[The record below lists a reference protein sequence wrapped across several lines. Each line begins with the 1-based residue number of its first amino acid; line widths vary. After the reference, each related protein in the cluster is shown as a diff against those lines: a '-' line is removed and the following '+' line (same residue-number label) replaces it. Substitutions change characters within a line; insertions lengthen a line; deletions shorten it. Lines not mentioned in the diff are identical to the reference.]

1 MGIFDRLT
9 TLLKSNI
16 NELISSAENPEKM
29 LNQIIVDM
37 RSQLV
42 KAKQQVAAAIADEK
56 RLRDQ
61 ADAELRQAQ
70 DWENRAVLAVREG
83 RDDLAKQALVRQ
95 NEHLAHGQQLETTW
109 QSHRDETEKLKNAL
123 RDLNDKIEEA
133 KRKKNLLIARQ
144 RRAQAQKRISET
156 MSSLSE
162 KSAFEAF
169 ARMEERI
176 DQSERQIRASAEID
190 EEFTGDRLA
199 KDFKQ
204 LEQGA
209 GAQDADFRLLQLKQ
223 QMGMLGG
230 AVRRPGASN
239 WVRARRGAGARR
251 AGLASAGPA
260 LPRQRGTSGTGVR
273 RRGRSPQR
281 PRLTTGSRRRDVE
294 EIPGRAQA
302 SVAAR
307 AWPAE
312 GRAAWRGCGSGG
324 CYGDRRIDRARSC
337 GSSPPP
343 PTSCCCCSSRADGAL
358 SGRASATTSCAGC
371 GSRAWWRSGSRWCDR
386 GRRPRGSCGSWCRRC
401 VEQTRG

>member
-1 MGIFDRLT
+1 MGIFDRLS

-95 NEHLAHGQQLETTW
+95 NEHLTHGQALEGTW
-109 QSHRDETEKLKNAL
+109 QTHRDETEKLKNAL

-144 RRAQAQKRISET
+144 RRAQAQKRIAET
-156 MSSLSE
+156 MSALSE

-169 ARMEERI
+169 ARMEEKI

-204 LEQGA
+204 LEQSA
-209 GAQDADFRLLQLKQ
+209 GANDADFRLLQLKQ
-223 QMGMLGG
+223 QMGLLGG
-230 AVRRPGASN
+230 AGAP
-239 WVRARRGAGARR
+239 AKQIGAGAAPGAASPGGTGT
-251 AGLASAGPA
+251 AGVAQPVLPGAGSTGAPPA
-260 LPRQRGTSGTGVR
+260 LPPGVQ
-273 RRGRSPQR
+273 SPS
-281 PRLTTGSRRRDVE
+281 TTGAGSTPASGSSDGIPTADVE
-294 EIPGRAQA
+294 EVPNTRK
-302 SVAAR
+302 
-307 AWPAE
+307 PA
-312 GRAAWRGCGSGG
+312 
-324 CYGDRRIDRARSC
+324 
-337 GSSPPP
+337 
-343 PTSCCCCSSRADGAL
+343 
-358 SGRASATTSCAGC
+358 
-371 GSRAWWRSGSRWCDR
+371 
-386 GRRPRGSCGSWCRRC
+386 
-401 VEQTRG
+401 